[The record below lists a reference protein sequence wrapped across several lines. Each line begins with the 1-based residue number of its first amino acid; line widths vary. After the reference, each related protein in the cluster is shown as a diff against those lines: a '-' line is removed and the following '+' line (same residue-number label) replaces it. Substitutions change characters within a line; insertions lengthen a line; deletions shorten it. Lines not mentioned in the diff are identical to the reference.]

1 MWNFKIDEKKK
12 LPIYAINN
20 NLKYIK
26 TFNVITPTLIEPLLE
41 KSIEIFPKIKFLYDK
56 LNNPQYWI
64 IKADLCRL
72 LIIYFNSGI
81 YSDIDCFIRKKF
93 DINDQV
99 CLFTEHILSDTK
111 NLGARE
117 CKNPKNVLRIAN
129 YFFAFNVKE
138 HPFLKEVIDEC
149 LKRLET
155 LFIIEKAI
163 NISEQD
169 ILWVC
174 GPDVI
179 TSIYHLSGHKY
190 NIHLYDK
197 KYLTHKCYG
206 SWKKYKI
213 ENTRF
218 FKRFVIL

>member
-1 MWNFKIDEKKK
+1 MTNISYMWNFKVDEKKQ
-12 LPIYAINN
+12 LPIEAINN

-26 TFNVITPTLIEPLLE
+26 TFNVITPTLIEPLLK
-41 KSIEIFPKIKFLYDK
+41 KSFEIFPKIKVLYDK
-56 LNNPQYWI
+56 LDNPKYWI

-72 LIIYFNSGI
+72 LLIYFNSGI
-81 YSDIDCFIRKKF
+81 YSDVDCFMKKNF
-93 DINDQV
+93 NMNDEV
-99 CLFTEHILSDTK
+99 SLFTEHILSDTK

-138 HPFLKEVIDEC
+138 HPFLKEVIEEC
-149 LKRLET
+149 LKRLEI
-155 LFIIEKAI
+155 LFIIEGCT

-179 TSIYHLSGHKY
+179 TSIYHLEGHKY
-190 NIHLYDK
+190 NIHLYNTT
-197 KYLTHKCYG
+197 YLEHKCYG
-206 SWKKYKI
+206 SWR
-213 ENTRF
+213 N
-218 FKRFVIL
+218 